1 MRLFVQSALLA
12 LMGAGLWAT
21 TLEKMPV
28 DDMARKST
36 AIVRGRLSGTGA
48 GAQRG
53 SVIYTVYRL
62 QVSEILKGNV
72 GPTAE
77 VFVPGGSFGGYRQSF
92 AGSPV
97 LEQGVEYV
105 VFLWT
110 SPKGVTQ
117 VIGLGQGV
125 FEVKL
130 GASGEAMLTRGPV
143 DAQFV
148 DATGRPVEDAGL
160 KLTLSG
166 LKQTVARQQREA
178 R

>member
-1 MRLFVQSALLA
+1 MSVA
-12 LMGAGLWAT
+12 
-21 TLEKMPV
+21 
-28 DDMARKST
+28 DMTRQST
-36 AIVRGRLSGTGA
+36 AIVRGRLSGTGV

-53 SVIYTVYRL
+53 SVIYTAYRL
-62 QVSEILKGNV
+62 QVSEVLKGSV
-72 GPTAE
+72 GSTAE

-97 LEQGVEYV
+97 LEPGVDYV

-130 GASGEAMLTRGPV
+130 SASGEAVLTRGPV

-148 DATGRPVEDAGL
+148 DATGRPVEDAGM
-160 KLTLSG
+160 KLTLGG
-166 LKQTVARQQREA
+166 LKQAVASQQREA